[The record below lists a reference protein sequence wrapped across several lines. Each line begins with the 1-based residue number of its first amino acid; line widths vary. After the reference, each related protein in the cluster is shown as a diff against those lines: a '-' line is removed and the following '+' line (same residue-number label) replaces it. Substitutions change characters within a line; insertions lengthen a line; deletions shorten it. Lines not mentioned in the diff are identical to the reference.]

1 MKITKRQDY
10 AILLMTKLCL
20 EWQKRLVPLS
30 EIAKTYH
37 LSPLFLKQLAIDL
50 KSAKLIKSKE
60 GMGGGYSLSRRPQ
73 TINLA
78 DILIS
83 LSGQQI
89 LSPSC
94 LKKNSRCALISTC
107 PPKRIWQ
114 KINTEMTKSLQ
125 KISLAEI
132 AR

>member
-30 EIAKTYH
+30 EIARAYH

-50 KSAKLIKSKE
+50 KGAKLIKSKE
-60 GMGGGYSLSRRPQ
+60 GMGGGYSLSRHPK

-78 DILIS
+78 DILTS
-83 LSGQQI
+83 LSGSPI

-94 LKKNSRCALISTC
+94 LKKNSHCALISAC
-107 PPKRIWQ
+107 PPKRVWQ
-114 KINTEMTKSLQ
+114 KINREMIKSLQ

>member
-30 EIAKTYH
+30 EIARIYH

-50 KSAKLIKSKE
+50 KSGGLIKSKE
-60 GMGGGYSLSRRPQ
+60 GTGGGYSLSRHPR

-78 DILIS
+78 DILIG

-94 LKKNSRCALISTC
+94 LKKNSHCALISAC
-107 PPKRIWQ
+107 PPKRVWQ

-132 AR
+132 AK

>member
-30 EIAKTYH
+30 EVAKTYH

-50 KSAKLIKSKE
+50 KGAKLIKSKE
-60 GMGGGYSLSRRPQ
+60 GISGGYSLSRHPG

-78 DILIS
+78 DILTS

-94 LKKNSRCALISTC
+94 LKKNSHCALILAC
-107 PPKRIWQ
+107 PSKRVLQ
-114 KINTEMTKSLQ
+114 KINTEMIKSLQ

-132 AR
+132 AK